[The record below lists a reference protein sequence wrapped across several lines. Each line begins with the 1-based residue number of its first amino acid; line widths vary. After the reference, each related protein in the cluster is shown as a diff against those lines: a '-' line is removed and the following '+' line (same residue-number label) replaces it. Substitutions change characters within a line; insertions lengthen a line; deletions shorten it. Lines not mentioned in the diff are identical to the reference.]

1 MPLFMDV
8 HNKVEGLT
16 AEAVAD
22 AHRKD
27 MAIQDQHGV
36 KYHRY
41 WFNPETGRVF
51 CLVEAPNRIRGRPS
65 AFIARRMAFCRRTD
79 RGPGR
84 QLTRL
89 GAHERGSA
97 CRAIAVRVSKGDP
110 VSLSGSLP
118 AFAPQ

>member
-8 HNKVEGLT
+8 HYKVEGLT

-22 AHRKD
+22 AYCKD

-51 CLVEAPNRIRGRPS
+51 CLVEAPNRIRGRS
-65 AFIARRMAFCRRTD
+65 SVFIARRMAF
-79 RGPGR
+79 
-84 QLTRL
+84 
-89 GAHERGSA
+89 
-97 CRAIAVRVSKGDP
+97 
-110 VSLSGSLP
+110 LP
-118 AFAPQ
+118 TN